1 MAKKEEN
8 KKTKNTKN
16 TRLSSVFLRMFLA
29 LFVCMVAVGIGNQAN
44 RYQELLEEKA
54 ALQSEIEAEQE
65 RKAEFEKRQDYYNSD
80 VYIEQMAREYLGMVK
95 PNEIL
100 YINRGE

>member
-1 MAKKEEN
+1 M
-8 KKTKNTKN
+8 
-16 TRLSSVFLRMFLA
+16 
-29 LFVCMVAVGIGNQAN
+29 GNQAN

-54 ALQSEIEAEQE
+54 ALQNEIDAEQE
-65 RKAEFEKRQDYYNSD
+65 RKIEFEKRQDYYNSD

-95 PNEIL
+95 PNEVL

>member
-1 MAKKEEN
+1 MAKKESR
-8 KKTKNTKN
+8 KKKS
-16 TRLSSVFLRMFLA
+16 TRLSSVFLRGFLV
-29 LFVCMVAVGIGNQAN
+29 LFVCMVAVGVGNQAN

-54 ALQSEIEAEQE
+54 ALQDEINAEQE
-65 RKAEFEKRQDYYNSD
+65 RKDEFEKRKDYYNSD